1 MFRHVGSTK
10 RSIAGVIKFTL
21 WGEFIN
27 TNLWYFRVICSFFGV
42 RSLQSKQSMYGSFAH
57 MKTYEIKPFTWINT
71 NHTWMVWV
79 MIPYMTPILR
89 SRDGHFGIFFDA
101 IDRQRSKANVAK
113 IIISDPKVGIW
124 FLWWYLSP
132 LWCICIYVS
141 TTPPQ
146 KKIQALIDLFCLLVE
161 EYYSSSV

>member
-57 MKTYEIKPFTWINT
+57 MKTYEIKPIHVDKYQSYMDGMGNDPIYDPYIKKSRRSLRDFFRRHRSTEVKSQRREDHHLGSQGRDLIF
-71 NHTWMVWV
+71 MMIFVAIV
-79 MIPYMTPILR
+79 MYRYIRLCYYRPPTKKNPSTYWSILFACR
-89 SRDGHFGIFFDA
+89 RIL
-101 IDRQRSKANVAK
+101 Q
-113 IIISDPKVGIW
+113 
-124 FLWWYLSP
+124 
-132 LWCICIYVS
+132 
-141 TTPPQ
+141 
-146 KKIQALIDLFCLLVE
+146 
-161 EYYSSSV
+161 